1 MTSITIHSNRL
12 KNDNF
17 VPELVTTYLRF
28 AVSHV
33 LQYQLEHLHCI
44 FLLLFVSSEN
54 HRLFDWVLGGW
65 EGEREERER
74 ETEAVKGEEWRK
86 RRHRER
92 NGGEGNAKVRR
103 WEKGIGGRE

>member
-1 MTSITIHSNRL
+1 MKTLI
-12 KNDNF
+12 